1 MNALLVY
8 PQIEQKNNEDYNYI
22 ASYFISLL
30 IIKNRSSS
38 SFSQNSSESEN
49 VKGSFD
55 SQLSSEIHSLLS
67 TPFGMFMKSFFIPI
81 EDIPEAEESEEYD
94 YFSPIEEIS
103 SASTLPVPTILEHC
117 ESSLSLTSTENLSSL
132 SLLQESNSE
141 TGCSYDDSQELQSL
155 NTYSDTTIP
164 GRMYVYTTYKEG
176 RDLILRV
183 LTDLRSNPLV
193 YTPHYKR
200 MT

>member
-1 MNALLVY
+1 
-8 PQIEQKNNEDYNYI
+8 
-22 ASYFISLL
+22 
-30 IIKNRSSS
+30 
-38 SFSQNSSESEN
+38 
-49 VKGSFD
+49 
-55 SQLSSEIHSLLS
+55 
-67 TPFGMFMKSFFIPI
+67 MKSFFIPI

-94 YFSPIEEIS
+94 HFSPIEEIY

-141 TGCSYDDSQELQSL
+141 TGFSYDDSQEIQSL

-193 YTPHYKR
+193 YTPHSKR
-200 MT
+200 EWPRLVRIIIAFWPSLSSFSRISTSGKTFTQRSSSLFLVRPTNTMKMEVFEKQL